1 VFSATLPAIEH
12 VERRFARRYADR
24 LVRFTR
30 FRPIVPLAVIVVVGG
45 LLVAWFGHQ
54 FIELAEAL
62 RANNPKLQDFDT
74 LAHAWAVSKRTPAE
88 TAFFKVMTTIGGPI
102 GMAAIAGIVS
112 IALIVTKRFRWLAYL
127 VITAGGG
134 GLLDWE
140 LKRYFARARPAL
152 ADMLMRATG
161 YSFPSGHAMGST
173 VVLLA
178 LSYLATRTATQWR
191 WKAACLALAW
201 TLIAAVAL
209 SRVYL
214 GAHWMSDVAAG
225 VAAGALWTGLTT
237 ISYETVR
244 RIRTLRAHEQTGSSR
259 SAG

>member
-1 VFSATLPAIEH
+1 ML
-12 VERRFARRYADR
+12 ARRYASR
-24 LVRFTR
+24 LVRFAR
-30 FRPIVPLAVIVVVGG
+30 FRPLVPLALIVIIGG
-45 LLVAWFGHQ
+45 LLLAWCADQ
-54 FIELAEAL
+54 FIDLAEAL
-62 RANNPKLQDFDT
+62 HANNPRLQDFDV

-112 IALIVTKRFRWLAYL
+112 IFLLVTKRFRWFAYL
-127 VITAGGG
+127 AITAGGG
-134 GLLDWE
+134 ALLDWE

-152 ADMLMRATG
+152 ADMLMRASG

-178 LSYLATRTATQWR
+178 LSYLAMRTATHWR
-191 WKAACLALAW
+191 WKAAVLALAW
-201 TLIAAVAL
+201 TLIVAVAL

-214 GAHWMSDVAAG
+214 GAHWMSDVGAG
-225 VAAGALWTGLTT
+225 IVAGALWAGLTT

-244 RIRTLRAHEQTGSSR
+244 RIRKLRH
-259 SAG
+259 